1 MPMTISTRQFR
12 TIMRIVASPDD
23 PDCVEPLP
31 WSILRSLHELIRCDS
46 VVFTMFDARRH
57 EIILGQDV
65 GEPADVPDD
74 QWTGLHRAFWT
85 HYWDSPQCCYP
96 DVSGDVATVTTASDF
111 YSDRQLH
118 STAMYSEYLRHIDG
132 EREMMLCLPS
142 EPGRVLRLLFWRGPG
157 LDFTQRDRDLLT
169 VLRPHLYAAF
179 LAQKRRHESAP
190 SLTHASSSCYGWWP
204 PATPTAR
211 SRAGC
216 RSRRRPCENTSNTS
230 SPGCGSTAGRR
241 RSPEPS
247 APRTVDLQGLAI
259 RGCANSDR
267 AGAGMT
273 LRYTELGT
281 C

>member
-1 MPMTISTRQFR
+1 MRSKLASAGTVMPMTISTRQFR

-190 SLTHASSSCYGWWP
+190 SLTPRQQQLLRLVAAGHTNGQIARRLSISE
-204 PATPTAR
+204 ATVRKHLEHIFAR
-211 SRAGC
+211 LRVDSRTEAVT
-216 RSRRRPCENTSNTS
+216 RAL
-230 SPGCGSTAGRR
+230 STQD
-241 RSPEPS
+241 S
-247 APRTVDLQGLAI
+247 
-259 RGCANSDR
+259 
-267 AGAGMT
+267 
-273 LRYTELGT
+273 
-281 C
+281 